1 MNATLLCRAV
11 PAGAG
16 GEGGNAMKNVWWAVT
31 VALCLT
37 ATGAWA
43 GGEDETEAASAAP
56 REMVEDPTTGG
67 MLLAPRYGG
76 SISYAAIG
84 SPPSSD
90 VWFTHHSY
98 NAINGVNENLA
109 VGNWAIDRDVFAFD
123 TDVVPVSA
131 MTGQLAES
139 WTMPDDVTVVFTIR
153 DNVFWRD
160 KPPVNGRQL
169 TAHDI
174 VYNWNRYLGFE
185 QFAEQGPSPSLGV
198 SIAGIYES
206 VTATDDRTV
215 VFKLAQPRLDPLYD
229 IFFQLSR
236 SIYAPEVIEQYGDVQ
251 DWRNNVGT
259 GPFDLVEWVEESV
272 MVWNRIDDYW
282 GFDEKF
288 PDNRLP
294 YIDEVRAIF
303 MKEPAARIAAI
314 RTRQVDHLGSPGNT
328 QINSVDDAN
337 ALRKS
342 NPELQFFRR
351 VFRCETC
358 IGFNIANE
366 PFDDINVR
374 RAMQMAFDLEGM
386 NNDFFD
392 GQADWEPEG
401 LIGRG
406 SKAGY
411 FTPMSEWPEEIAQYY
426 RYDSERAEQLLDE
439 AGYPRGDD
447 GIRFRTHYDVWEGRP
462 LPFFDLQVAYWRDI
476 GVEVEL
482 RSHDGATLVPLIQ
495 SGSYEGMSGRESG
508 FFTGDPLGTLRN
520 LSYTDATWNAPGI
533 DDPKLNAMLDA
544 AAATTDMEEHRRLVK
559 EVDLYITANHWY
571 MWSHRLPQIFVFQPW
586 IVGHSGELALGTME
600 RGPVM
605 MARLWIDQELKDEY
619 VK

>member
-1 MNATLLCRAV
+1 
-11 PAGAG
+11 
-16 GEGGNAMKNVWWAVT
+16 MKNVWWAVT

-43 GGEDETEAASAAP
+43 GGEEETETASAAP
-56 REMVEDPTTGG
+56 REMVEDPTTGK

-76 SISYAAIG
+76 SISYAAVG

-90 VWFTHHSY
+90 TWYTHHSN
-98 NAINGVNENLA
+98 NAINGVNESLA
-109 VGNWAIDRDVFAFD
+109 MGDWGIDRNVYAFD
-123 TDVVPVSA
+123 TDVVPVSV
-131 MTGQLAES
+131 MIGQLAES

-160 KPPVNGRQL
+160 RPPTNGRQL

-174 VYNWNRYLGFE
+174 VYNWHRYLGLG
-185 QFAEQGPSPSLGV
+185 QFAEQGISPSLGAAY
-198 SIAGIYES
+198 AGLYES
-206 VTATDDRTV
+206 ITATDDRTV
-215 VFKLAQPRLDPLYD
+215 VFKLPQPRLDPLYD
-229 IFFQLSR
+229 ILFQRSR
-236 SIYAPEVIEQYGDVQ
+236 AIYAPEVIEEHGDVQ
-251 DWRNNVGT
+251 DWRHNVGT
-259 GPFDLVEWVEESV
+259 GPFDLVEWVEESL
-272 MVWNRIDDYW
+272 MVWNKVDDYW

-337 ALRKS
+337 ALRES

-358 IGFNIANE
+358 IGFNIANR

-401 LIGRG
+401 RIGRG
-406 SKAGY
+406 AKEGY
-411 FTPMSEWPEEIAQYY
+411 HTPFSEWPEEIAQYY
-426 RYDSERAEQLLDE
+426 RYDPERAEQLLEE

-476 GVEVEL
+476 GVEVEV
-482 RSHDGATLVPLIQ
+482 RPHDGATLVPLIQ
-495 SGSYEGMSGRESG
+495 SRAYEGMSGRELG
-508 FFTGDPLGTLRN
+508 AFTGNPLGSLRVVA
-520 LSYTDATWNAPGI
+520 YTDATWNAPGI
-533 DDPKLNAMLDA
+533 DDPKMNALLDA
-544 AAATTDMEEHRRLVK
+544 AAATTDLAEHQRLVK
-559 EVDLYITANHWY
+559 EADLHLIANHWY
-571 MWSHRLPQIFVFQPW
+571 GWSHRLPQIFVFQPW
-586 IVGHSGELALGTME
+586 IVGHSGELQLGSME

>member
-1 MNATLLCRAV
+1 MTPRLMVLALAFALVAAAV
-11 PAGAG
+11 PFAG
-16 GEGGNAMKNVWWAVT
+16 GEEE
-31 VALCLT
+31 T
-37 ATGAWA
+37 A
-43 GGEDETEAASAAP
+43 AASAEP
-56 REMVEDPTTGG
+56 REMVEDPTTGK

-76 SISYAAIG
+76 SISYAAVG

-90 VWFTHHSY
+90 TWFTHHSN
-98 NAINGVNENLA
+98 NAINGVNESLA
-109 VGNWAIDRDVFAFD
+109 IGDWGIDRDVYAYD
-123 TDVVPVSA
+123 TDVVPVSV
-131 MTGQLAES
+131 MIGQLAES

-160 KPPVNGRQL
+160 RPPTNGRQL

-174 VYNWNRYLGFE
+174 AYNWHRYLGLG
-185 QFAEQGPSPSLGV
+185 QFAEQGVSPSLG
-198 SIAGIYES
+198 AGFVGKYES
-206 VTATDDRTV
+206 ITATDDRTV
-215 VFKLAQPRLDPLYD
+215 VFKLPKPRLDPLYD
-229 IFFQLSR
+229 ILFQRSR
-236 SIYAPEVIEQYGDVQ
+236 AIYAPEVIEEHGDVQ
-251 DWRNNVGT
+251 DWRHNVGT

-272 MVWNRIDDYW
+272 MVWNKIDDYW

-303 MKEPAARIAAI
+303 MKEPAARLAAI

-358 IGFNIANE
+358 IGFNIHNE

-374 RAMQMAFDLEGM
+374 RAMQMAFDLEAM

-392 GQADWEPEG
+392 GQADWVPEG
-401 LIGRG
+401 RIGRG
-406 SKAGY
+406 AKEGY
-411 FTPMSEWPEEIAQYY
+411 FTPFSEWPEEIAQYY
-426 RYDSERAEQLLDE
+426 RFDPERAEQLLDE
-439 AGYPRGDD
+439 AGYPRGED

-476 GVEVEL
+476 GVEVEV
-482 RSHDGATLVPLIQ
+482 RPHDGATLVPLIQ
-495 SGSYEGMSGRESG
+495 SRAYQGMSGRELG
-508 FFTGDPLGTLRN
+508 TFTGNPLGSLHVIA
-520 LSYTDATWNAPGI
+520 YTDATWNAPGI
-533 DDPKLNAMLDA
+533 DDPKMNALLDA
-544 AAATTDMEEHRRLVK
+544 AAETTDLAEHQRLVK
-559 EVDLYITANHWY
+559 EADLHLIANHWY
-571 MWSHRLPQIFVFQPW
+571 GWSHRLPQIFVFQPW
-586 IVGHSGELALGTME
+586 IVGHSGELQLGSME

>member
-1 MNATLLCRAV
+1 MTPRLMVLALAFALVAAAV
-11 PAGAG
+11 PFAG
-16 GEGGNAMKNVWWAVT
+16 GE
-31 VALCLT
+31 
-37 ATGAWA
+37 
-43 GGEDETEAASAAP
+43 EETEAAAP
-56 REMVEDPTTGG
+56 DTREMVEDPTTGK

-76 SISYAAIG
+76 SISYAAVG

-90 VWFTHHSY
+90 TWFTHHSN
-98 NAINGVNENLA
+98 NAINGVNESLA
-109 VGNWAIDRDVFAFD
+109 IGDWGIDRDVYAYD
-123 TDVVPVSA
+123 TDVVPVSV
-131 MTGQLAES
+131 MIGQLAES

-160 KPPVNGRQL
+160 RPPTNGRQL

-174 VYNWNRYLGFE
+174 AYNWHRYLGLG
-185 QFAEQGPSPSLGV
+185 QFAEQGVSPSLG
-198 SIAGIYES
+198 AGFVGKYES
-206 VTATDDRTV
+206 ITATDDRTV
-215 VFKLAQPRLDPLYD
+215 VFKLPQPRLDPLYD
-229 IFFQLSR
+229 ILFQRSR
-236 SIYAPEVIEQYGDVQ
+236 AIYAPEVIEEHGDVQ
-251 DWRNNVGT
+251 DWRHNVGT
-259 GPFDLVEWVEESV
+259 GPYDLVEWVEESV
-272 MVWNRIDDYW
+272 MVWNKIDDYW

-314 RTRQVDHLGSPGNT
+314 RTRQVDHLGSPGNS

-358 IGFNIANE
+358 IGFNIHNE

-374 RAMQMAFDLEGM
+374 RAMQMAFDLEAM

-392 GQADWEPEG
+392 GQADWVPEG
-401 LIGRG
+401 RIGRG
-406 SKAGY
+406 AKEGY
-411 FTPMSEWPEEIAQYY
+411 FTPFSEWPEEIAQYY
-426 RYDSERAEQLLDE
+426 RYDPERAEQLLDE
-439 AGYPRGDD
+439 AGYPRGED

-476 GVEVEL
+476 GVEVEV
-482 RSHDGATLVPLIQ
+482 RPHDGATLVPLIQ
-495 SGSYEGMSGRESG
+495 SRAYQGMSGRELG
-508 FFTGDPLGTLRN
+508 TFTGNPLGSLHVIA
-520 LSYTDATWNAPGI
+520 YTDATWNAPGI
-533 DDPKLNAMLDA
+533 DDPKMNALLDA
-544 AAATTDMEEHRRLVK
+544 AAETTDLAEHQRLVK
-559 EVDLYITANHWY
+559 EADLHLIANHWY
-571 MWSHRLPQIFVFQPW
+571 GWSHRLPQIFVFQPW
-586 IVGHSGELALGTME
+586 IVGHSGELQLGSME

>member
-1 MNATLLCRAV
+1 
-11 PAGAG
+11 
-16 GEGGNAMKNVWWAVT
+16 MKNVWWAVT
-31 VALCLT
+31 VALCVT

-43 GGEDETEAASAAP
+43 GGEEETEAAAAEP
-56 REMVEDPTTGG
+56 REMVEDATTGK

-76 SISYAAIG
+76 SISYAAVG

-90 VWFTHHSY
+90 TWYTHHSN
-98 NAINGVNENLA
+98 NAINGVNESLA
-109 VGNWAIDRDVFAFD
+109 IGDWGIDRNVYAFD
-123 TDVVPVSA
+123 TDVVPVSV
-131 MTGQLAES
+131 MIGQLAES

-160 KPPVNGRQL
+160 RPPTNGRQL

-174 VYNWNRYLGFE
+174 VYNWHRYLGLG
-185 QFAEQGPSPSLGV
+185 QFAEQGISPSLG
-198 SIAGIYES
+198 AGYGGFYES
-206 VTATDDRTV
+206 ITATDDRTV
-215 VFKLAQPRLDPLYD
+215 VFKLPQPRLDPLYD
-229 IFFQLSR
+229 ILFQRSR
-236 SIYAPEVIEQYGDVQ
+236 AIYAPEVIEEHGDVQ

-272 MVWNRIDDYW
+272 MVWNKVDDYW

-401 LIGRG
+401 RIGRG
-406 SKAGY
+406 AKEGY
-411 FTPMSEWPEEIAQYY
+411 FTPFSESVFVKQPGLGASIAWHQDGTTHWDSPQLDAGTHGFNFMAQIYPTTPENG
-426 RYDSERAEQLLDE
+426 L
-439 AGYPRGDD
+439 
-447 GIRFRTHYDVWEGRP
+447 W
-462 LPFFDLQVAYWRDI
+462 
-476 GVEVEL
+476 
-482 RSHDGATLVPLIQ
+482 LVPGTHCRGKIDIKALVAANG
-495 SGSYEGMSGRESG
+495 GSDRLPGAVPMVCQPGDIALVNRQILHGAYANRSDRRRVSLTFG
-508 FFTGDPLGTLRN
+508 F
-520 LSYTDATWNAPGI
+520 
-533 DDPKLNAMLDA
+533 
-544 AAATTDMEEHRRLVK
+544 HRRASVAG
-559 EVDLYITANHWY
+559 V
-571 MWSHRLPQIFVFQPW
+571 V
-586 IVGHSGELALGTME
+586 GELPDAYDDERIHRRAQVVALAID
-600 RGPVM
+600 
-605 MARLWIDQELKDEY
+605 ARRQRFPGEPQFVYQPLAAEADANRWTPANRAAVLPDYEQYDLGI
-619 VK
+619 

>member
-1 MNATLLCRAV
+1 
-11 PAGAG
+11 
-16 GEGGNAMKNVWWAVT
+16 
-31 VALCLT
+31 
-37 ATGAWA
+37 
-43 GGEDETEAASAAP
+43 
-56 REMVEDPTTGG
+56 MVEDPTTGK

-76 SISYAAIG
+76 SISYAAVG

-90 VWFTHHSY
+90 TWYTHHSN
-98 NAINGVNENLA
+98 NAINGVNESL
-109 VGNWAIDRDVFAFD
+109 GIGDWGIDRDVYAFD
-123 TDVVPVSA
+123 TDVVPVSV

-139 WTMPDDVTVVFTIR
+139 WTMPDDVTVIFTIR

-160 KPPVNGRQL
+160 RPPTNGRQL

-174 VYNWNRYLGFE
+174 VYNWHRYLGLG
-185 QFAEQGPSPSLGV
+185 QFAEQGLSPSLGAAY
-198 SIAGIYES
+198 AGLYES
-206 VTATDDRTV
+206 ITATDDRTV
-215 VFKLAQPRLDPLYD
+215 VFKLPQPRLDPLYD
-229 IFFQLSR
+229 ILFQRSR
-236 SIYAPEVIEQYGDVQ
+236 AIYAPEVIEEHGDVQ
-251 DWRNNVGT
+251 DWRHNVGT
-259 GPFDLVEWVEESV
+259 GPFDLVEWVEESL
-272 MVWNRIDDYW
+272 MVWNKIDDYW

-314 RTRQVDHLGSPGNT
+314 RTRQVDHLGSPGNS

-358 IGFNIANE
+358 IGFNIGNK

-374 RAMQMAFDLEGM
+374 RAMQMALDLEAM
-386 NNDFFD
+386 NDDFFD
-392 GQADWEPEG
+392 GQADWVPEG
-401 LIGRG
+401 RIGRG
-406 SKAGY
+406 AKEGY
-411 FTPMSEWPEEIAQYY
+411 FTPFSEWPEEIAQYY
-426 RYDSERAEQLLDE
+426 RYDLERAEQLLEE

-476 GVEVEL
+476 GVEVEV
-482 RSHDGATLVPLIQ
+482 RPHDGATLVPLIQ
-495 SGSYEGMSGRESG
+495 SLAYEGMSGRELG
-508 FFTGDPLGTLRN
+508 VFTGNPLGSLRVIA
-520 LSYTDATWNAPGI
+520 YTDATWNAPGI
-533 DDPKLNAMLDA
+533 DDPKMNALLDA
-544 AAATTDMEEHRRLVK
+544 AAATTDLAEHQRLVK
-559 EVDLYITANHWY
+559 EADLYLIANHWY
-571 MWSHRLPQIFVFQPW
+571 GWSHRLPQIFVFQPW
-586 IVGHSGELALGTME
+586 IVGHSGELQIGSME

>member
-1 MNATLLCRAV
+1 
-11 PAGAG
+11 
-16 GEGGNAMKNVWWAVT
+16 MKNVWWAVT

-43 GGEDETEAASAAP
+43 GGEEETEAAAP
-56 REMVEDPTTGG
+56 ETREMVEDPTTGK

-109 VGNWAIDRDVFAFD
+109 VGDWAIDRDVFAFD

-153 DNVFWRD
+153 DDVFWRD
-160 KPPVNGRQL
+160 RPPTNGRQL
-169 TAHDI
+169 NAHDI
-174 VYNWNRYLGFE
+174 AYNWNRYFGLE
-185 QFAEQGPSPSLGV
+185 QFAEQGISPSLG
-198 SIAGIYES
+198 AGYEGRYES
-206 VTATDDRTV
+206 ITATDDRTV
-215 VFKLAQPRLDPLYD
+215 VFKLSQPRLDPLYD

-236 SIYAPEVIEQYGDVQ
+236 SIYAPEVIEEHGDVQ

-272 MVWNRIDDYW
+272 MVWNKIDDYW

-294 YIDEVRAIF
+294 YLDEVRAIF
-303 MKEPAARIAAI
+303 MKEPAARLAAI

-328 QINSVDDAN
+328 QINSIDDFKS
-337 ALRKS
+337 LRDS
-342 NPELQFFRR
+342 NPELQFFKR

-358 IGFNIANE
+358 IGFNLANK

-374 RAMQMAFDLEGM
+374 RAMQMAFDFEAM
-386 NNDFFD
+386 NDDFFD

-411 FTPMSEWPEEIAQYY
+411 FTPFSEWPEEIAQYY
-426 RYDSERAEQLLDE
+426 RYDPERAGQMLDE

-447 GIRFRTHYDVWEGRP
+447 GIRFQVHYDVWEGRP

-476 GVEVEL
+476 GVEVEV
-482 RSHDGATLVPLIQ
+482 RPHDGATLVPLIQ
-495 SGSYEGMSGRESG
+495 SGAYEGMSGRESG
-508 FFTGDPLGTLRN
+508 FFTADPLGLLRA
-520 LSYTDATWNAPGI
+520 LAYTDATWNAPGI
-533 DDPKLNAMLDA
+533 DDPKMNAMLDA
-544 AAATTDMEEHRRLVK
+544 AAATIDLAEHQRLVK
-559 EVDLYITANHWY
+559 EADLYITAHHWY
-571 MWSHRLPQIFVFQPW
+571 MWSHRIPQIFVFQPW

-619 VK
+619 VN

>member
-1 MNATLLCRAV
+1 MIARLMLLPLAFALV
-11 PAGAG
+11 A
-16 GEGGNAMKNVWWAVT
+16 AVT
-31 VALCLT
+31 F
-37 ATGAWA
+37 A
-43 GGEDETEAASAAP
+43 GGEDETEAAAAP
-56 REMVEDPTTGG
+56 REMVEDPTTGN

-206 VTATDDRTV
+206 ITATDDRTV

-236 SIYAPEVIEQYGDVQ
+236 SIYAPEVIEEYGDVQ

-272 MVWNRIDDYW
+272 MVWNRVDDYW

-303 MKEPAARIAAI
+303 MKEPSARIAAI

-328 QINSVDDAN
+328 QINSIDDAN

-342 NPELQFFRR
+342 NPELLFFRR

-358 IGFNIANE
+358 IGFNIANK

-374 RAMQMAFDLEGM
+374 RAMQMAFDFEAM

-411 FTPMSEWPEEIAQYY
+411 FTPLSEWPQEIAQYY
-426 RYDSERAEQLLDE
+426 RYDPERAGQLLDE

-447 GIRFRTHYDVWEGRP
+447 GIRFRVHYDVWEGRP

-476 GVEVEL
+476 GVEVEV
-482 RSHDGATLVPLIQ
+482 RPHDGATLVPLIQ

-508 FFTGDPLGTLRN
+508 FVSGDPLGLLRA
-520 LSYTDATWNAPGI
+520 LAYTDATWNAPGI
-533 DDPKLNAMLDA
+533 DVPELNALLDE
-544 AAATTDMEEHRRLVK
+544 AAATIDLEEHQRLVK
-559 EVDLYITANHWY
+559 EADLYITANHWY
-571 MWSHRLPQIFVFQPW
+571 MWSHRVPQIFVFQPW

>member
-11 PAGAG
+11 PTGAG
-16 GEGGNAMKNVWWAVT
+16 GE
-31 VALCLT
+31 
-37 ATGAWA
+37 
-43 GGEDETEAASAAP
+43 EETEAAAAEP
-56 REMVEDPTTGG
+56 REMVEDATTGK

-76 SISYAAIG
+76 SISYAAVG

-90 VWFTHHSY
+90 TWFTHHSN
-98 NAINGVNENLA
+98 NAINGVNESLA
-109 VGNWAIDRDVFAFD
+109 IGDWGIDRNVYAFD
-123 TDVVPVSA
+123 TDVVPVSV
-131 MTGQLAES
+131 MIGQLAES

-160 KPPVNGRQL
+160 RPPTNGRQL

-174 VYNWNRYLGFE
+174 VYNWHRYLGLG
-185 QFAEQGPSPSLGV
+185 QFAEQGISPSLG
-198 SIAGIYES
+198 AGYGGFYES
-206 VTATDDRTV
+206 ITATDDRTV
-215 VFKLAQPRLDPLYD
+215 VFKLPQPRLDPLYD
-229 IFFQLSR
+229 ILFQRSR
-236 SIYAPEVIEQYGDVQ
+236 AIYAPEVIEEHGDVQ

-272 MVWNRIDDYW
+272 MVWNKVDDYW

-401 LIGRG
+401 RIGRG
-406 SKAGY
+406 AKEGY
-411 FTPMSEWPEEIAQYY
+411 HTPFSEWPEEIAQYY
-426 RYDSERAEQLLDE
+426 RYDPERAEQLLEE

-462 LPFFDLQVAYWRDI
+462 LSFFDLQVAYWRDI
-476 GVEVEL
+476 GVEVEV
-482 RSHDGATLVPLIQ
+482 RPHDGATLVPLIQ
-495 SGSYEGMSGRESG
+495 SRAYEGMSGRELG
-508 FFTGDPLGTLRN
+508 TFTGNPLGSLRVVA
-520 LSYTDATWNAPGI
+520 YTDATWNAPGI
-533 DDPKLNAMLDA
+533 DDPKMNALLDA
-544 AAATTDMEEHRRLVK
+544 AAATTDLAEHQRLVK
-559 EVDLYITANHWY
+559 EADLYLIANHWY
-571 MWSHRLPQIFVFQPW
+571 GWSHRLPQIFVFQPW
-586 IVGHSGELALGTME
+586 IVGHSGELQLGTME

>member
-1 MNATLLCRAV
+1 
-11 PAGAG
+11 
-16 GEGGNAMKNVWWAVT
+16 MKNVWWAVT

-43 GGEDETEAASAAP
+43 GGEEETETASAEP
-56 REMVEDPTTGG
+56 REMVEDPTTGK

-76 SISYAAIG
+76 SISYAAVG

-90 VWFTHHSY
+90 TWFTHHSN
-98 NAINGVNENLA
+98 NAINGVNESLA
-109 VGNWAIDRDVFAFD
+109 IGDWGIDRSVYAFD
-123 TDVVPVSA
+123 TDVIPVSV

-139 WTMPDDVTVVFTIR
+139 WTMPDDVTVIFTIR

-160 KPPVNGRQL
+160 RPPTNGRQL

-174 VYNWNRYLGFE
+174 VYNWHRYLGLG
-185 QFAEQGPSPSLGV
+185 QFAEQGLSPSLG
-198 SIAGIYES
+198 AGYADFYES
-206 VTATDDRTV
+206 ITAPDDRTV
-215 VFKLAQPRLDPLYD
+215 VFKLPQPRLDPLYD
-229 IFFQLSR
+229 IFFQRSR
-236 SIYAPEVIEQYGDVQ
+236 AIYAPEVIEEHGDVQ

-259 GPFDLVEWVEESV
+259 GPFDLVEWVEESL
-272 MVWNRIDDYW
+272 MVWNKIDDYW
-282 GFDEKF
+282 GFDEKY

-314 RTRQVDHLGSPGNT
+314 RTRQVDHLGSPGNS

-374 RAMQMAFDLEGM
+374 RAMQMAFDLEAM

-392 GQADWEPEG
+392 GQADWVPEG
-401 LIGRG
+401 RIGRG
-406 SKAGY
+406 AKQGY
-411 FTPMSEWPEEIAQYY
+411 FTPFSEWPEEIAQYY
-426 RYDSERAEQLLDE
+426 RYDPERAEQLLDE
-439 AGYPRGDD
+439 AGYPRGED

-476 GVEVEL
+476 GVEVEV
-482 RSHDGATLVPLIQ
+482 RAHDGATLVPLIQ
-495 SGSYEGMSGRESG
+495 SRAYQGMSGRELG
-508 FFTGDPLGTLRN
+508 TFTGNPLGSLHVVA
-520 LSYTDATWNAPGI
+520 YTDATWNAPGI
-533 DDPKLNAMLDA
+533 DDAKMNALLDA
-544 AAATTDMEEHRRLVK
+544 AAATTDLAEHQRLVK
-559 EVDLYITANHWY
+559 EADLHLIANHWY
-571 MWSHRLPQIFVFQPW
+571 GWSHRLPQIFVFQPW
-586 IVGHSGELALGTME
+586 IVGHSGELQLGSME

>member
-1 MNATLLCRAV
+1 MTPRLMVLALAFALVAAAV
-11 PAGAG
+11 PFAG
-16 GEGGNAMKNVWWAVT
+16 GEEE
-31 VALCLT
+31 T
-37 ATGAWA
+37 A
-43 GGEDETEAASAAP
+43 AASAEP
-56 REMVEDPTTGG
+56 RDMVEDPTTGK

-76 SISYAAIG
+76 SISYAAVG

-90 VWFTHHSY
+90 TWFTHHSN
-98 NAINGVNENLA
+98 NAINGVNESLA
-109 VGNWAIDRDVFAFD
+109 IGDWGIDRDVYAYD
-123 TDVVPVSA
+123 TDVVPVSV
-131 MTGQLAES
+131 MIGQLAES

-160 KPPVNGRQL
+160 RPPTNGRQL

-174 VYNWNRYLGFE
+174 AYNWHRYLGLG
-185 QFAEQGPSPSLGV
+185 QFAEQGVSPSLG
-198 SIAGIYES
+198 AGFVGKYES
-206 VTATDDRTV
+206 ITATDDRTV
-215 VFKLAQPRLDPLYD
+215 VFKLPQPRLDPLYD
-229 IFFQLSR
+229 ILFQRSR
-236 SIYAPEVIEQYGDVQ
+236 AIYAPEVIEEHGDVQ
-251 DWRNNVGT
+251 DWRHNVGT

-272 MVWNRIDDYW
+272 MVWNKIDDYW

-303 MKEPAARIAAI
+303 MKEPAARLAAI

-358 IGFNIANE
+358 IGFNIHNE

-374 RAMQMAFDLEGM
+374 RAMQMAFDLEAM

-392 GQADWEPEG
+392 GQADWVPEG
-401 LIGRG
+401 RIGRG
-406 SKAGY
+406 AKEGY
-411 FTPMSEWPEEIAQYY
+411 FTPFSEWPEEIAQYY
-426 RYDSERAEQLLDE
+426 RFDPERAEQLLDE
-439 AGYPRGDD
+439 AGYPRGED

-476 GVEVEL
+476 GVEVEV
-482 RSHDGATLVPLIQ
+482 RPHDGATLVPLIQ
-495 SGSYEGMSGRESG
+495 SRAYQGMSGRELG
-508 FFTGDPLGTLRN
+508 TFTGNPLGSLHVIA
-520 LSYTDATWNAPGI
+520 YTDATWNAPGI
-533 DDPKLNAMLDA
+533 DDPKMNALLDA
-544 AAATTDMEEHRRLVK
+544 AAETTDLAEHQRLVK
-559 EVDLYITANHWY
+559 EADLHLIANHWY
-571 MWSHRLPQIFVFQPW
+571 GWSHRLPQIFVFQPW
-586 IVGHSGELALGTME
+586 IVGHSGELQLGSME

>member
-1 MNATLLCRAV
+1 MTPRLMVLALAFALVAAAV
-11 PAGAG
+11 PFAG
-16 GEGGNAMKNVWWAVT
+16 GE
-31 VALCLT
+31 
-37 ATGAWA
+37 
-43 GGEDETEAASAAP
+43 EETEAAAP
-56 REMVEDPTTGG
+56 ETREMVEDPTTGK

-76 SISYAAIG
+76 SISYAAVG

-90 VWFTHHSY
+90 TWYTHHSN
-98 NAINGVNENLA
+98 NAINGVNESL
-109 VGNWAIDRDVFAFD
+109 GIGDWGIDRDVYAFD
-123 TDVVPVSA
+123 TDVVPVSV

-139 WTMPDDVTVVFTIR
+139 WTMPDDVTVIFTIR

-160 KPPVNGRQL
+160 RPPTNGRQL

-174 VYNWNRYLGFE
+174 VYNWHRYLGLG
-185 QFAEQGPSPSLGV
+185 QFAEQGLSPSLGAAY
-198 SIAGIYES
+198 AGLYES
-206 VTATDDRTV
+206 ITATDDRTV
-215 VFKLAQPRLDPLYD
+215 VFKLPQPRLDPLYD
-229 IFFQLSR
+229 ILFQRSR
-236 SIYAPEVIEQYGDVQ
+236 AIYAPEVIEEHGDVQ
-251 DWRNNVGT
+251 DWRHNVGT
-259 GPFDLVEWVEESV
+259 GPFDLVEWVEESL
-272 MVWNRIDDYW
+272 MVWNKIDDYW

-314 RTRQVDHLGSPGNT
+314 RTRQVDHLGSPGNS

-358 IGFNIANE
+358 IGFNIGNK

-374 RAMQMAFDLEGM
+374 RAMQMALDLEAM
-386 NNDFFD
+386 NDDFFD
-392 GQADWEPEG
+392 GQADWVPEG
-401 LIGRG
+401 RIGRG
-406 SKAGY
+406 AKEGY
-411 FTPMSEWPEEIAQYY
+411 FTPFSEWPEEIAQYY
-426 RYDSERAEQLLDE
+426 RYDLERAEQLLDE

-476 GVEVEL
+476 GVEVEV
-482 RSHDGATLVPLIQ
+482 RPHDGATLVPLIQ
-495 SGSYEGMSGRESG
+495 SLAYEGMSGRELG
-508 FFTGDPLGTLRN
+508 VFTGNPLGSLRVIA
-520 LSYTDATWNAPGI
+520 YTDATWNAPGI
-533 DDPKLNAMLDA
+533 DDPKMNALLDA
-544 AAATTDMEEHRRLVK
+544 AAATTDLAEHQRLVK
-559 EVDLYITANHWY
+559 EADLYLIANHWY
-571 MWSHRLPQIFVFQPW
+571 GWSHRLPQIFVFQPW
-586 IVGHSGELALGTME
+586 IVGHSGELQIGSME

>member
-1 MNATLLCRAV
+1 
-11 PAGAG
+11 
-16 GEGGNAMKNVWWAVT
+16 MKNVLWAVT

-43 GGEDETEAASAAP
+43 GGEDETEAAAAEP
-56 REMVEDPTTGG
+56 REMVEDPTTGN

-109 VGNWAIDRDVFAFD
+109 IGDWAIDRDVFAFD

-174 VYNWNRYLGFE
+174 AYNWNRYLGFE

-198 SIAGIYES
+198 AIAGIYES
-206 VTATDDRTV
+206 IIATDDRTV
-215 VFKLAQPRLDPLYD
+215 VFKLAKPRLDPLYD
-229 IFFQLSR
+229 IVFQLSR

-272 MVWNRIDDYW
+272 MVWNRVDDYW

-328 QINSVDDAN
+328 QINSIDDAN

-342 NPELQFFRR
+342 NPELLFFRR

-358 IGFNIANE
+358 IGFNINNK

-374 RAMQMAFDLEGM
+374 RAMQMAFDLEAM

-411 FTPMSEWPEEIAQYY
+411 FTPMSEWPQEIAQYY
-426 RYDSERAEQLLDE
+426 RYDSERAGQLLDE

-482 RSHDGATLVPLIQ
+482 RPHDGATLVPLIQ

-508 FFTGDPLGTLRN
+508 FFTGDPLGLLRN

-544 AAATTDMEEHRRLVK
+544 AAATTDLEEHRRLVK
-559 EVDLYITANHWY
+559 EADLYITANHWY

>member
-1 MNATLLCRAV
+1 
-11 PAGAG
+11 
-16 GEGGNAMKNVWWAVT
+16 MKNVWWAVT

-43 GGEDETEAASAAP
+43 GGEDETETAAP
-56 REMVEDPTTGG
+56 ETREMVEDPATGK

-76 SISYAAIG
+76 SISYAAVG

-90 VWFTHHSY
+90 TWYTHHSN
-98 NAINGVNENLA
+98 NAINGVNESLA
-109 VGNWAIDRDVFAFD
+109 IGDWGIDRNVYAFD
-123 TDVVPVSA
+123 TDVVPVSV
-131 MTGQLAES
+131 MIGQLAES

-160 KPPVNGRQL
+160 RPPTNGRQL

-174 VYNWNRYLGFE
+174 VYNWHRYLGLG
-185 QFAEQGPSPSLGV
+185 QFAEQGISPSLG
-198 SIAGIYES
+198 AGYGGFYES
-206 VTATDDRTV
+206 ITATDDRTV
-215 VFKLAQPRLDPLYD
+215 VFKLPQPRLDPLYD
-229 IFFQLSR
+229 ILFQRSR
-236 SIYAPEVIEQYGDVQ
+236 AIYAPEVIEEHGDVQ

-272 MVWNRIDDYW
+272 MVWNKVDDYW

-401 LIGRG
+401 RIGRG
-406 SKAGY
+406 AKEGY
-411 FTPMSEWPEEIAQYY
+411 HTPFSEWPEEIAQYY
-426 RYDSERAEQLLDE
+426 RYDPERAEQLLEE

-476 GVEVEL
+476 GVEVEV
-482 RSHDGATLVPLIQ
+482 RPHDGATLVPLIQ
-495 SGSYEGMSGRESG
+495 SRAYEGMSGRELG
-508 FFTGDPLGTLRN
+508 AFTGNPLGSLRVVA
-520 LSYTDATWNAPGI
+520 YTDATWNAPGI
-533 DDPKLNAMLDA
+533 DDPKMNALLDA
-544 AAATTDMEEHRRLVK
+544 AAATTDLAEHQRLVK
-559 EVDLYITANHWY
+559 EADLHLIANHWY
-571 MWSHRLPQIFVFQPW
+571 GWSHRLPQIFVFQPW
-586 IVGHSGELALGTME
+586 IVGHSGELQLGSME

>member
-1 MNATLLCRAV
+1 MTPRFMVLALAFALVAAAV
-11 PAGAG
+11 PFAG
-16 GEGGNAMKNVWWAVT
+16 GE
-31 VALCLT
+31 
-37 ATGAWA
+37 
-43 GGEDETEAASAAP
+43 EETETAAP
-56 REMVEDPTTGG
+56 ETRDMVEDPTTGK

-76 SISYAAIG
+76 SISYAAVG

-90 VWFTHHSY
+90 TWFTHHSN
-98 NAINGVNENLA
+98 NAINGVNESLA
-109 VGNWAIDRDVFAFD
+109 IGDWGIDRDVFAYD
-123 TDVVPVSA
+123 TDVIPVSV

-160 KPPVNGRQL
+160 RPPTNGRQL

-174 VYNWNRYLGFE
+174 VYNWHRYIGLG
-185 QFAEQGPSPSLGV
+185 QFAEQGVSPSLGAGYAGFYD
-198 SIAGIYES
+198 SI
-206 VTATDDRTV
+206 TATDDRTV
-215 VFKLAQPRLDPLYD
+215 VFKLPKPRLDPLYD
-229 IFFQLSR
+229 IFFQRSR
-236 SIYAPEVIEQYGDVQ
+236 AIYAPEVIEEHGDVQ

-259 GPFDLVEWVEESV
+259 GPFDLVEWVDESL

-294 YIDEVRAIF
+294 YLDEVRAIF
-303 MKEPAARIAAI
+303 MKEPAARLAAI

-328 QINSVDDAN
+328 QINSVDDFN
-337 ALRKS
+337 SLRES

-358 IGFNIANE
+358 IGFNIGNE

-374 RAMQMAFDLEGM
+374 RAMQMAFDLEAM

-392 GQADWEPEG
+392 GQADWVPEG
-401 LIGRG
+401 RIGRG
-406 SKAGY
+406 AKAGY
-411 FTPMSEWPEEIAQYY
+411 FTPFSEWPEEIAQYY
-426 RYDSERAEQLLDE
+426 RYDPERAEQLLDE
-439 AGYPRGDD
+439 AGYPRGED

-476 GVEVEL
+476 GVEVEV
-482 RSHDGATLVPLIQ
+482 RPHDGATLVPLIQ
-495 SGSYEGMSGRESG
+495 SRAYQGMSGRELG
-508 FFTGDPLGTLRN
+508 TFTGNPLGSLHVVA
-520 LSYTDATWNAPGI
+520 YTDATWNAPGI
-533 DDPKLNAMLDA
+533 DDAKMNALLDA
-544 AAATTDMEEHRRLVK
+544 AAETTDLAEHQRLVK
-559 EVDLYITANHWY
+559 EADLHLIANHWY
-571 MWSHRLPQIFVFQPW
+571 GWSHRLPQIFVFQPW
-586 IVGHSGELALGTME
+586 IVGHSGELQLGSME

>member
-1 MNATLLCRAV
+1 
-11 PAGAG
+11 
-16 GEGGNAMKNVWWAVT
+16 MKNVWWAVT

-43 GGEDETEAASAAP
+43 GGEDETEAASTEP
-56 REMVEDPTTGG
+56 REMVEDPATGK

-76 SISYAAIG
+76 SISYAAVG

-90 VWFTHHSY
+90 TWFTHHSN
-98 NAINGVNENLA
+98 NAINGVNESLA
-109 VGNWAIDRDVFAFD
+109 IGDWGIDRNVYAFD
-123 TDVVPVSA
+123 TDVVPVSV
-131 MTGQLAES
+131 MIGQLAES

-160 KPPVNGRQL
+160 RPPTNGRQL

-174 VYNWNRYLGFE
+174 VYNWHRYLGLG
-185 QFAEQGPSPSLGV
+185 QFAEQGISPSLG
-198 SIAGIYES
+198 AGYGGFYES
-206 VTATDDRTV
+206 ITATDDRTV
-215 VFKLAQPRLDPLYD
+215 VFKLPQPRLDPLYD
-229 IFFQLSR
+229 ILFQRSR
-236 SIYAPEVIEQYGDVQ
+236 AIYAPEVIEEHGDVQ

-272 MVWNRIDDYW
+272 MVWNKVDDYW

-401 LIGRG
+401 RIGRG
-406 SKAGY
+406 AKEGY
-411 FTPMSEWPEEIAQYY
+411 HTPFSEWPEEIAQYY
-426 RYDSERAEQLLDE
+426 RYDPERAGQLLDE

-462 LPFFDLQVAYWRDI
+462 LSFFDLQVAYWRDI
-476 GVEVEL
+476 GVEVEV
-482 RSHDGATLVPLIQ
+482 RPHDGATLVPLIQ
-495 SGSYEGMSGRESG
+495 SRAYEGMSGRELG
-508 FFTGDPLGTLRN
+508 TFTGNPLGSLRVVA
-520 LSYTDATWNAPGI
+520 YTDATWNAPGI
-533 DDPKLNAMLDA
+533 DDPKMNALLDA
-544 AAATTDMEEHRRLVK
+544 AAATTDLAEHQRLVK
-559 EVDLYITANHWY
+559 EADLYLIANHWY
-571 MWSHRLPQIFVFQPW
+571 GWSHRLPQIFVFQPW

>member
-1 MNATLLCRAV
+1 MRNVFWIATLAV
-11 PAGAG
+11 
-16 GEGGNAMKNVWWAVT
+16 
-31 VALCLT
+31 CLT

-43 GGEDETEAASAAP
+43 GGDDETEAAAP
-56 REMVEDPTTGG
+56 REMVEDPTTGK

-109 VGNWAIDRDVFAFD
+109 IGNWAIDRDVFAFD

-131 MTGQLAES
+131 MTGALAES
-139 WTMPDDVTVVFTIR
+139 WTMPDDVTIVFTIR
-153 DNVFWRD
+153 DDVFWRD
-160 KPPVNGRQL
+160 RPPTNGRQL

-174 VYNWNRYLGFE
+174 AYNWNRYMGFE
-185 QFAEQGPSPSLGV
+185 QFAELGPSPSLGV

-206 VTATDDRTV
+206 ITATDDRTV
-215 VFKLAQPRLDPLYD
+215 VFKLTKPRLDPLYD

-236 SIYAPEVIEQYGDVQ
+236 SIYAPEVIEEHGDVQ

-272 MVWNRIDDYW
+272 MVWNKVDDYW

-288 PDNRLP
+288 PENRLP

-303 MKEPAARIAAI
+303 MKEPAARIAAV
-314 RTRQVDHLGSPGNT
+314 RTRQIDHLGSPGNT
-328 QINSVDDAN
+328 QINSIDDAN

-342 NPELQFFRR
+342 NPELLFFRR

-358 IGFNIANE
+358 IGFNLANK

-374 RAMQMAFDLEGM
+374 RAMQMAFDFEGM

-392 GQADWEPEG
+392 GQADWEPEA

-411 FTPMSEWPEEIAQYY
+411 FTPLSEWPEEIAQYY

-447 GIRFRTHYDVWEGRP
+447 GIRFRVHYDVWEGRP

-476 GVEVEL
+476 GVEVEV
-482 RSHDGATLVPLIQ
+482 RAHDGATLVPLIQ
-495 SGSYEGMSGRESG
+495 SGAYEGMSGRESG
-508 FFTGDPLGTLRN
+508 FVTGDPLGLLRA
-520 LSYTDATWNAPGI
+520 LAYTDATWNAPGI
-533 DDPKLNAMLDA
+533 DDPELNALLDE
-544 AAATTDMEEHRRLVK
+544 AAATTDLAEHQRLVK
-559 EVDLYITANHWY
+559 QADLYITANHWY
-571 MWSHRLPQIFVFQPW
+571 MWSHRVPQIFVFQPW

-605 MARLWIDQELKDEY
+605 MARLWIDQEMKDEY
-619 VK
+619 VN